1 MMAQAGETTVH
12 REIFLIRQHYPLF
25 GAPALHHCRCCRRH
39 LVAWLSNRLVYL
51 IALVAVLLLFS
62 GCTRVP
68 RYEELQETRAVLP
81 TPAPGVKA
89 DGRARFREIFCALV
103 QNQGLSPEQRETEC
117 DTLLWRLADEPLQ
130 QAESPVP
137 ALDPALQVFVVGGAF
152 SDCFGTASIAYRDA
166 VERLSAE
173 GYPVG
178 GLAIGSRS
186 SSEHNAR
193 MMAEGLAGT
202 PDGPVMLVGY
212 SKGAVDILY
221 FLANYPDL
229 ARRVVAVLSVAGPI
243 RGSEVAR
250 QGIWAYDTFLSG
262 AFAQRCDP
270 GDGGVLDSLLPETRL
285 EWLLQHPL
293 PDTVRFYS
301 LVAFTTREHIARAL
315 MPTWK
320 ILASSDLRN
329 DGQLTIADGIW
340 PGSTLLGYVNSDH
353 WGVAIDIEEELSFL
367 AARPDDR
374 LYPRGLLFEA
384 ALRYVAEDLREA
396 VNVVR

>member
-1 MMAQAGETTVH
+1 M
-12 REIFLIRQHYPLF
+12 IRLHN
-25 GAPALHHCRCCRRH
+25 PALGSPAHRH
-39 LVAWLSNRLVYL
+39 SWRGTSHYVDWLCNRLL
-51 IALVAVLLLFS
+51 CLVILATALLLFS

-68 RYEELQETRAVLP
+68 RYEELQQTRAVLP

-89 DGRARFREIFCALV
+89 DGRVRFREIFCALV
-103 QNQGLSPEQRETEC
+103 QTQGVSPEQRATEC
-117 DTLLWRLADEPLQ
+117 DTLLWRLADEPAQ

-137 ALDPALQVFVVGGAF
+137 LLDPTLQVFVVGGAF

-173 GYPVG
+173 GYPVAA
-178 GLAIGSRS
+178 LDIGSRS

-193 MMAEGLAGT
+193 MIAEGLAET
-202 PDGPVMLVGY
+202 PGGPVMLVGY

-243 RGSEVAR
+243 RGSEVAK
-250 QGIWAYDTFLSG
+250 QGLWAYDTFLSG
-262 AFAQRCDP
+262 TFAQRCDP

-301 LVAFTTREHIARAL
+301 LVAFTTREHLARGL
-315 MPTWK
+315 MPTWE

-329 DGQLTIADGIW
+329 DGQLTITDGIW

-353 WGVAIDIEEELSFL
+353 WGLAIAIEEELSFI

-384 ALRYVAEDLREA
+384 ALRYVAEDLRETPD
-396 VNVVR
+396 VVR